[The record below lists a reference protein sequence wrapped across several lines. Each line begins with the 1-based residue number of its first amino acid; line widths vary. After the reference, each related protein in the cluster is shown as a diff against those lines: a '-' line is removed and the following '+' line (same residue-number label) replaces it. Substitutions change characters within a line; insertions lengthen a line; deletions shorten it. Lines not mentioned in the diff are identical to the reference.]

1 MRVSGELADNVAV
14 SLLHLH
20 PISQIYFSAQVEG
33 MLWLMWEI
41 GGKLKAIFKEEEAIS
56 YIFHAKNGKYISI
69 SLNKHI
75 KIKKQ
80 QKKCLFKFQI
90 NQE

>member
-1 MRVSGELADNVAV
+1 
-14 SLLHLH
+14 
-20 PISQIYFSAQVEG
+20 
-33 MLWLMWEI
+33 MWEI

-80 QKKCLFKFQI
+80 QKKMLV
-90 NQE
+90 